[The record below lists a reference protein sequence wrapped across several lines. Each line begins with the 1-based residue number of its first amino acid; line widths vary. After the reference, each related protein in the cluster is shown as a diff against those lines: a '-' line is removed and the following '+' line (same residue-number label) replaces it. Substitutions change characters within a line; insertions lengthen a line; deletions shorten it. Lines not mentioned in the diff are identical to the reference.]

1 MTKRKKEYLE
11 VHVGDVVT
19 VVLGRGAQG
28 DTLFDVRVLSVE
40 DRGPYNPLIKYERID
55 GLFSQLIPACDVGY
69 VKKVVV
75 RAPYVF
81 PTKKIVNVFADQRRY
96 SVFTVGGVKYGPLSA
111 LIVSALA
118 SAGKFSLQYP
128 LDDEK
133 AELLFCRQRK
143 PGLVGFPQEALEN
156 IVDLPSLDFVA
167 VRWKVFK
174 KWVHVNALQ
183 LIETKKENHR
193 RILEEDAK
201 YSESEY
207 LEEEDRALECEM
219 DSM

>member
-11 VHVGDVVT
+11 VHVGDTVT
-19 VVLGRGAQG
+19 IALDYPGSQR
-28 DTLFDVRVLSVE
+28 TTPFDVRVLSID
-40 DRGPYNPLIKYERID
+40 DRGPYSPLINYERVD
-55 GLFSQLIPACDVGY
+55 GLPEPSIFPACDVGF

-81 PTKKIVNVFADQRRY
+81 PTEKIVNVFADQRRY

-174 KWVHVNALQ
+174 KWVHVNAFR
-183 LIETKKENHR
+183 LIQTKKENHL
-193 RILEEDAK
+193 RILQVDELMNK
-201 YSESEY
+201 
-207 LEEEDRALECEM
+207 EDRLRYEKGF
-219 DSM
+219 DDF